1 MTATELGSVDVR
13 GRTVVVMDVPLDL
26 ASGGRKVRKRRAG
39 LAQAEKGLNLAV
51 TSVMNFVII
60 WGGCEAQLSRFAS
73 KCFACSVPF
82 GYLRNLALAI
92 NPTPLHA

>member
-1 MTATELGSVDVR
+1 M
-13 GRTVVVMDVPLDL
+13 VVLMEVPLDL

-60 WGGCEAQLSRFAS
+60 LGGFEAQLSRFAS
-73 KCFACSVPF
+73 KCCAWDIPF
-82 GYLRNLALAI
+82 WRVCEI
-92 NPTPLHA
+92 WRWQ